1 MNSKNHLF
9 LPVGFHWS
17 KIIAEEQ
24 PGDLSVYSCSK
35 IQSIEHTLK
44 TLIQFLTFQQ
54 EYNATF

>member
-17 KIIAEEQ
+17 KNHCRGATRRFVCVFLFQ
-24 PGDLSVYSCSK
+24 L
-35 IQSIEHTLK
+35 QSIEHTLK